1 MNKKILIAASA
12 IILVLVFAVVVAF
25 NILSTN
31 LKQIELP
38 DISDIDLTEIEDGVY
53 TGSYSS
59 FPLSAVVKV
68 VVMGHKITGFNLVEH
83 YHGRGIA
90 AEAILG
96 EVVSTQSLDV
106 EIVSGA
112 TYSSKVI
119 LNAIA
124 DALKQGL

>member
-1 MNKKILIAASA
+1 MKKKILISASA
-12 IILVLVFAVVVAF
+12 IIFILVLAVVVVF
-25 NILSTN
+25 NKLSTN
-31 LKQIELP
+31 LRQIELP
-38 DISDIDLTEIEDGVY
+38 DISDIDLTQIEDGVY

-68 VVMGHKITGFNLVEH
+68 VVMSHKITGFDLVEH
-83 YHGRGIA
+83 YHGRGTA

-96 EVVSTQSLDV
+96 EVVDTQSLDV
-106 EIVSGA
+106 DIVSGA

-124 DALKQGL
+124 DALK